1 MTAKEYLSMPKALR
15 EEILCDLDNLAA
27 MRSVVEDC
35 TTHLSFTAGRNP
47 SRNKDTFENV
57 MLDIAAEEEKIEAK
71 KLRMYEMVRDILSL
85 IRQIPEKKYQDV
97 LRLRYILSLDW
108 QTVSQKMYIGADY
121 VFTLHRDALTEF
133 EVVYSENRMN
143 NRK

>member
-47 SRNKDTFENV
+47 SGKKDTFENV
-57 MLDIAAEEEKIEAK
+57 MLDITAEEEKIEAK

-97 LRLRYILSLDW
+97 LRLRYILGLDW
-108 QTVSQKMYIGADY
+108 HTVSQKMYVGEDY
-121 VFTLHRDALTEF
+121 VFTLHRNALTEF
-133 EVVYSENRMN
+133 EMVYSENR
-143 NRK
+143 

>member
-1 MTAKEYLSMPKALR
+1 MTVKEYLSGPKALR

-47 SRNKDTFENV
+47 SRNTDTFENV

-71 KLRMYEMVRDILSL
+71 KQKLCEMVEEILGL
-85 IRQIPEKKYQDV
+85 ILKLPDQKYQKV
-97 LRLRYILSLDW
+97 LRLRYIFYYDW
-108 QTVSQKMYIGADY
+108 KKVSEEMCIGEDY
-121 VFTLHRDALTEF
+121 VFTLHRDALAAF
-133 EVVYSENRMN
+133 EELMQEQEKKNS
-143 NRK
+143 K

>member
-57 MLDIAAEEEKIEAK
+57 MLEISVEEEKIEAK
-71 KLRMYEMVRDILSL
+71 KLRMYL
-85 IRQIPEKKYQDV
+85 
-97 LRLRYILSLDW
+97 
-108 QTVSQKMYIGADY
+108 
-121 VFTLHRDALTEF
+121 
-133 EVVYSENRMN
+133 
-143 NRK
+143 

>member
-57 MLDIAAEEEKIEAK
+57 MLDIASEEEKIEAK

-97 LRLRYILSLDW
+97 LRLRYILGLDW
-108 QTVSQKMYIGADY
+108 QTVSQKMYVGSDY

-133 EVVYSENRMN
+133 ELVYSENRKKN
-143 NRK
+143 I